1 MFEPAS
7 GMRILDLAPL
17 PAGRDAVARTISD
30 PDLPPAAR
38 EQYRQLAAALHN
50 AQALNGAKVVMVA
63 SAVGGEGKS
72 LTAANLALT
81 LAESYQRRV
90 LLIDADLRKPSLDRL
105 LADAAPHD
113 YVESDTSRP
122 WRADVRQLTARLAM
136 VTRVEPSADPMA
148 ELTSGRVRR
157 LIQDA
162 REDVDWIVVDT
173 PPIAVL
179 PDASLLTAI
188 VDVAVLVVR
197 AGSTPVDLVKRAVD
211 ILGPKKTL
219 GVVLN
224 AATRPSR
231 QARYGYGY
239 EQGYGRVTAH

>member
-1 MFEPAS
+1 M
-7 GMRILDLAPL
+7 
-17 PAGRDAVARTISD
+17 
-30 PDLPPAAR
+30 
-38 EQYRQLAAALHN
+38 
-50 AQALNGAKVVMVA
+50 
-63 SAVGGEGKS
+63 
-72 LTAANLALT
+72 
-81 LAESYQRRV
+81 
-90 LLIDADLRKPSLDRL
+90 
-105 LADAAPHD
+105 
-113 YVESDTSRP
+113 
-122 WRADVRQLTARLAM
+122 
-136 VTRVEPSADPMA
+136 
-148 ELTSGRVRR
+148 RR
-157 LIQDA
+157 LRQDA